1 MVAISQTFN
10 QRDNNNNDKDNGKTD
25 ADAKIAPLDV
35 DEKSHWAQFAAPG
48 PLATPCNV
56 DAETIADAARAGVD
70 ETPGATFDPD
80 LEEAL
85 KLVADKLGLRP
96 YRGLSKSQDLGE
108 IMAKCFAACPTQP
121 EFIEEFRKKFKPF
134 LNVAQ
139 AQETPN
145 AESDVE
151 STKRPEETNETP
163 KRPGLTKT
171 VTHYDGGEFVCWLP
185 NDVDAGAELARFVEA
200 ASKTVV
206 RVAFAE
212 AKASLL
218 TQVLT
223 LPTPRRVADI
233 RQYYHQSVQG
243 LALSVLAAL
252 GTDDEKSAVDNYL
265 TNAMRNGGAASQTDD
280 ETPDD
285 AAASSEEVGD
295 QEERKPDL
303 RDVVKPE
310 TATVDPEA
318 FLKLGKFYG
327 RASLPFICRDA
338 ATFDQ
343 ILAATN
349 AVFPPNELL
358 RPWNVADK
366 TSAFCDALQNDGMTQ
381 AAALPLAKE
390 AVAIA
395 TEAASALFWGGAKPE
410 PKQRWNAAC
419 VKPSFN
425 VEIGAASQT
434 DDETADDAAS
444 FNGDAAEAEA
454 GE

>member
-10 QRDNNNNDKDNGKTD
+10 QRDNNNNGKDNDKID
-25 ADAKIAPLDV
+25 AGANVAPLDV

-48 PLATPCNV
+48 PLATPSNV
-56 DAETIADAARAGVD
+56 DAETIANAARAGVD
-70 ETPGATFDPD
+70 ETPD
-80 LEEAL
+80 
-85 KLVADKLGLRP
+85 
-96 YRGLSKSQDLGE
+96 
-108 IMAKCFAACPTQP
+108 
-121 EFIEEFRKKFKPF
+121 
-134 LNVAQ
+134 
-139 AQETPN
+139 

-151 STKRPEETNETP
+151 SPKRPEETGETP

-171 VTHYDGGEFVCWLP
+171 VTRYDDGEFVCWLP
-185 NDVDAGAELARFVEA
+185 NDVDAGAELARFVAA
-200 ASKTVV
+200 ASRTAV
-206 RVAFAE
+206 RVALAE
-212 AKASLL
+212 AKSSLL

-252 GTDDEKSAVDNYL
+252 GTDDEKFAVDNYL
-265 TNAMRNGGAASQTDD
+265 TNAMSGAASQKDD
-280 ETPDD
+280 ETSND
-285 AAASSEEVGD
+285 ASPSNEGSGD

-303 RDVVKPE
+303 RDVVKPD

-327 RASLPFICRDA
+327 RVSLPFICRDA

-343 ILAATN
+343 MLAATN

-395 TEAASALFWGGAKPE
+395 TEAASALYWDGARPE
-410 PKQRWNAAC
+410 PKQRWNVAC
-419 VKPSFN
+419 VKPAFN
-425 VEIGAASQT
+425 VEIG
-434 DDETADDAAS
+434 DALKPANVNDKTS
-444 FNGDAAEAEA
+444 FNVDAAEAEA

>member
-10 QRDNNNNDKDNGKTD
+10 QRDNNNNDKNNDKTD
-25 ADAKIAPLDV
+25 AAANVAPLDV
-35 DEKSHWAQFAAPG
+35 GEKSHWAQFAAPG
-48 PLATPCNV
+48 PLATPSNV
-56 DAETIADAARAGVD
+56 DAETLVDAARAGVD
-70 ETPGATFDPD
+70 ETPD
-80 LEEAL
+80 E
-85 KLVADKLGLRP
+85 
-96 YRGLSKSQDLGE
+96 
-108 IMAKCFAACPTQP
+108 
-121 EFIEEFRKKFKPF
+121 
-134 LNVAQ
+134 
-139 AQETPN
+139 
-145 AESDVE
+145 ESDVE
-151 STKRPEETNETP
+151 SPKRPEETSETP
-163 KRPGLTKT
+163 KQPGLTKT
-171 VTHYDGGEFVCWLP
+171 VTRYDDGEFVCWLP

-200 ASKTVV
+200 ASKTAV

-233 RQYYHQSVQG
+233 RRYYHQSVQG

-252 GTDDEKSAVDNYL
+252 GTDDEKFAVDNYL
-265 TNAMRNGGAASQTDD
+265 ANVMSGGASQKDD
-280 ETPDD
+280 ETSND
-285 AAASSEEVGD
+285 AASSNEDFGD
-295 QEERKPDL
+295 QRKPDL
-303 RDVVKPE
+303 RDVVKPD

-327 RASLPFICRDA
+327 RVSLPFICRDA

-381 AAALPLAKE
+381 AVALPIAKE

-395 TEAASALFWGGAKPE
+395 TEAASALYWDGAGPE
-410 PKQRWNAAC
+410 PKQRWKAAC
-419 VKPSFN
+419 VKPAFN
-425 VEIGAASQT
+425 VEIG
-434 DDETADDAAS
+434 DALKPA
-444 FNGDAAEAEA
+444 NVGAAEAEA
-454 GE
+454 SE

>member
-10 QRDNNNNDKDNGKTD
+10 QRNNDNNDKDNGKTD
-25 ADAKIAPLDV
+25 ADANVAPLDV
-35 DEKSHWAQFAAPG
+35 DEKSHWAQFAAFG
-48 PLATPCNV
+48 PIATPSNV
-56 DAETIADAARAGVD
+56 DAETLVDAARAGVD
-70 ETPGATFDPD
+70 ETPD
-80 LEEAL
+80 
-85 KLVADKLGLRP
+85 
-96 YRGLSKSQDLGE
+96 
-108 IMAKCFAACPTQP
+108 
-121 EFIEEFRKKFKPF
+121 
-134 LNVAQ
+134 
-139 AQETPN
+139 
-145 AESDVE
+145 AENDVE
-151 STKRPEETNETP
+151 SPERPTETSETP

-200 ASKTVV
+200 ASKTAV
-206 RVAFAE
+206 RVALAE

-252 GTDDEKSAVDNYL
+252 GTDDEKFAVDNYL
-265 TNAMRNGGAASQTDD
+265 TNAMSGAASQTDD

-285 AAASSEEVGD
+285 TASSSDGDGD
-295 QEERKPDL
+295 QEKRKPDL
-303 RDVVKPE
+303 RDVVKPD

-327 RASLPFICRDA
+327 RVSLPFIRRDA

-343 ILAATN
+343 ILAAAN

-395 TEAASALFWGGAKPE
+395 TEAASALYWDGAGPE

-419 VKPSFN
+419 AKASSD
-425 VEIGAASQT
+425 VET
-434 DDETADDAAS
+434 
-444 FNGDAAEAEA
+444 GDALKPANVNDNTSFSVDAPEAEA
-454 GE
+454 SE

>member
-10 QRDNNNNDKDNGKTD
+10 QRNNDNNDKDNGKTD
-25 ADAKIAPLDV
+25 ADANAAPLDV

-48 PLATPCNV
+48 PLATPSNV
-56 DAETIADAARAGVD
+56 DAETIANAARAGVD
-70 ETPGATFDPD
+70 ETPD
-80 LEEAL
+80 E
-85 KLVADKLGLRP
+85 
-96 YRGLSKSQDLGE
+96 
-108 IMAKCFAACPTQP
+108 
-121 EFIEEFRKKFKPF
+121 
-134 LNVAQ
+134 
-139 AQETPN
+139 
-145 AESDVE
+145 ESDVE
-151 STKRPEETNETP
+151 SPKRPEETGETP
-163 KRPGLTKT
+163 KRPGLVKT
-171 VTHYDGGEFVCWLP
+171 VTHYDDGEFVCWLP

-200 ASKTVV
+200 ASKTAV
-206 RVAFAE
+206 RVALAE
-212 AKASLL
+212 AKSNLL
-218 TQVLT
+218 TQILT

-252 GTDDEKSAVDNYL
+252 GTDDEKFAVDNYL
-265 TNAMRNGGAASQTDD
+265 TNAMSGGASQNDD
-280 ETPDD
+280 ETSDD
-285 AAASSEEVGD
+285 AASSNEDSGD

-303 RDVVKPE
+303 RDVVKPD

-327 RASLPFICRDA
+327 RVSLPFICRDA

-366 TSAFCDALQNDGMTQ
+366 TSSFCDALQNDGMTQ
-381 AAALPLAKE
+381 AVALPIAKE

-395 TEAASALFWGGAKPE
+395 TEAASALYWDGAGPE
-410 PKQRWNAAC
+410 PKQRWKAAC
-419 VKPSFN
+419 VKPAFN
-425 VEIGAASQT
+425 VEIG
-434 DDETADDAAS
+434 DALKPANVGDKTS
-444 FNGDAAEAEA
+444 FSVDAAEAEA

>member
-10 QRDNNNNDKDNGKTD
+10 QRDNNNNGKDNGKTD
-25 ADAKIAPLDV
+25 ADANVAPLDV

-48 PLATPCNV
+48 PLATPSNV

-70 ETPGATFDPD
+70 ETPD
-80 LEEAL
+80 EESETPSD
-85 KLVADKLGLRP
+85 ADKLKAELNETVDAICASFRAGMYEPPSQEEIESALRRAVD
-96 YRGLSKSQDLGE
+96 YICNKRNRCAGGD
-108 IMAKCFAACPTQP
+108 
-121 EFIEEFRKKFKPF
+121 
-134 LNVAQ
+134 
-139 AQETPN
+139 ETSDA
-145 AESDVE
+145 AESLNA
-151 STKRPEETNETP
+151 SGGATSSQTSNNASETP

-171 VTHYDGGEFVCWLP
+171 VTRYDGGEFVYWLP

-200 ASKTVV
+200 ASKTAV
-206 RVAFAE
+206 RVALAE
-212 AKASLL
+212 AKSSLL

-252 GTDDEKSAVDNYL
+252 GTDGEKFAVDNYL
-265 TNAMRNGGAASQTDD
+265 ANAMSGAVSQTDAK
-280 ETPDD
+280 TSDD
-285 AAASSEEVGD
+285 AASSSEDFGD

-303 RDVVKPE
+303 RDVAKPE

-327 RASLPFICRDA
+327 RVSLPFICRDA

-343 ILAATN
+343 MLAATN

-395 TEAASALFWGGAKPE
+395 TEAASALYWDGAGPE
-410 PKQRWNAAC
+410 PKQRWKAAC
-419 VKPSFN
+419 VKPAFN
-425 VEIGAASQT
+425 VETGDALKPANVN
-434 DDETADDAAS
+434 DAAS
-444 FNGDAAEAEA
+444 FSVDAAEAEA